1 MNAAQG
7 LPQAMEIPLPEPDHS
22 FEPNGNR
29 AQLLDREMRRS
40 LASSLRYL
48 GERTEGYV
56 VFDRQALRDLTA
68 ALDLGARLSP
78 AVFCSYS
85 ELVFA
90 LLQFDYGRAE
100 HLFEE
105 LVSLR
110 PLDRDPQILCLD
122 APELRP
128 YADRYRT
135 FMSFDEEGQY
145 HVIPPDPQRV
155 AAFIQHLEKVLHLI
169 DRITPELVGEFYAVV
184 SQLVMVSG
192 SSARRGFQFGGGSSY
207 MLWGALFVNV
217 DHARSDLE
225 MVDLIAHETAHLLLY
240 GFCREEPLVRNPD
253 SELYPSP
260 LRQDLRPMDGIY
272 HATWVSARMHYAM
285 QAFSRSEHLTR
296 SEREEARHAAQQHRL
311 EFLAGHGVVEGK
323 ADLTSTGRSL
333 MEAAF
338 TYMATC
344 ST

>member
-1 MNAAQG
+1 MTPIQG
-7 LPQAMEIPLPEPDHS
+7 SPQALAIAPPEADHS
-22 FEPNGNR
+22 FPPDGKR
-29 AQLLDREMRRS
+29 ARLIDREMRRS

-48 GERTEGYV
+48 GERTDGHV
-56 VFDRQALRDLTA
+56 AFDQQALGDLAA
-68 ALDLGARLSP
+68 ALELGSRLSP

-90 LLQFDYGRAE
+90 LLQSDFGRAE

-105 LVSLR
+105 LAGLR
-110 PLDRDPQILCLD
+110 PLDRDPQILGLD

-145 HVIPPDPQRV
+145 PVIPPDPERA
-155 AAFIQHLEKVLHLI
+155 AAFMQHLEKVLHLM

-192 SSARRGFQFGGGSSY
+192 SSARRGIEFGGGSSY
-207 MLWGALFVNV
+207 MLWGGLFVNV

-285 QAFSRSEHLTR
+285 RAFSLSEHLPAA
-296 SEREEARHAAQQHRL
+296 EREVARQSAQQHRL
-311 EFLAGHGVVEGK
+311 DFLAGHGVVERE

-333 MEAAF
+333 MDAAF

-344 ST
+344 SS